1 MGWNHQ
7 PESYRKSISL
17 KTDRNLQFSFS
28 CHHVFFSV
36 RTWTQW
42 FAPKKNTP
50 TKWNKEIGGELLDV
64 PRPPTF
70 VSFLTFFFNSQ
81 LASVKLQ
88 HFKSV
93 KQSPKRKTEKSPKT
107 NQTKPQSPLLSLPG
121 RPPIWVQKNQ
131 IHHVDFVPKVL
142 NDQVH
147 RWLFETSQP
156 NGLHEVWCKFSMWW
170 LHHIYYLGGGFNF
183 FYFNPYLGEWS
194 NLTSIF

>member
-1 MGWNHQ
+1 MEQG
-7 PESYRKSISL
+7 
-17 KTDRNLQFSFS
+17 DRRRI
-28 CHHVFFSV
+28 V
-36 RTWTQW
+36 RC
-42 FAPKKNTP
+42 
-50 TKWNKEIGGELLDV
+50 
-64 PRPPTF
+64 PPTPHF
-70 VSFLTFFFNSQ
+70 RVLRHGFFFNSQ

-88 HFKSV
+88 HFESV

-121 RPPIWVQKNQ
+121 HPPWVQKKP

-170 LHHIYYLGGGFNF
+170 LHHIYYLGGGFKYFLIPTWGNDPIWQVF
-183 FYFNPYLGEWS
+183 FKGGWNHQLVFVISSLGVSWS
-194 NLTSIF
+194 NLTTCAHMFQVETTN